1 MIYYLGELIECG
13 ELNVTSEDSVDGWL
27 KLAGEIEMIRFELD
41 SIEVQTLVGCQMKF
55 AHSAAAELPDAD
67 EKPKYSS
74 PAIVDL
80 LGPLQTGQVITL
92 RLADITPADFDS
104 QEVRIRRANGYRGR
118 MQLVW
123 ESEDG
128 LIDITISDCEM
139 DVTWENAAAQSNGI
153 LAAADAI
160 KSDTYPVANKLPG
173 EIQEKVAR
181 QLHQARAFGES
192 EGHRGEYLLSLCM
205 PSNDDRTRLENGP
218 VQTMLH
224 RVEDEKTPR
233 LVEFM
238 GEISQKANN
247 MPVYELIE
255 PPIQTPKIED
265 MSTEQLQA
273 KLVEIT
279 RRLMAL
285 GIEFKSCEHFDDAHT
300 YDWIVNRV
308 IAWEHVHPK
317 LKEFKMRRCFD
328 STFWCDECIQA

>member
-13 ELNVTSEDSVDGWL
+13 ELNVTSTSSIDGWL
-27 KLAGEIEMIRFELD
+27 NLAGETELIRFELD
-41 SIEVQTLVGCQMKF
+41 SAEVQTLIGCRLKF
-55 AHSAAAELPDAD
+55 AHSAATELPDVD
-67 EKPKYSS
+67 EQSTDSS
-74 PAIVDL
+74 PVIVDL
-80 LGPLQTGQVITL
+80 LGPVQTGRVVTL
-92 RLADITPADFDS
+92 RLADIVPDDFDS
-104 QEVRIRRANGYRGR
+104 QEVRVRRANGYRGR

-139 DVTWENAAAQSNGI
+139 DVTWENAAAN
-153 LAAADAI
+153 ATKFDA
-160 KSDTYPVANKLPG
+160 YPMATDIPS
-173 EIQEKVAR
+173 EMQEKVAR
-181 QLHQARAFGES
+181 RLQQARVFGES
-192 EGHRGEYLLSLCM
+192 DDYRGEYLLSLCM
-205 PSNDDRTRLENGP
+205 PSNENLSNTANFP

-224 RVEDEKTPR
+224 RVEDEETPR

-247 MPVYELIE
+247 IPVYELIE

-265 MSTEQLQA
+265 MSTDQLQA
-273 KLVEIT
+273 KMVEIT

-285 GIEFKSCEHFDDAHT
+285 GIEFKACQHFDAAHT

-328 STFWCDECIQA
+328 SAFWCDECIQD

>member
-13 ELNVTSEDSVDGWL
+13 ELNVTSARSVDGWL
-27 KLAGEIEMIRFELD
+27 KLAGETELIRFELD
-41 SIEVQTLVGCQMKF
+41 SIEVQTLIGCQLKF
-55 AHSAAAELPDAD
+55 AHSAATELPDVD
-67 EKPKYSS
+67 EKSKYSS

-80 LGPLQTGQVITL
+80 LGPVQTGRVITL
-92 RLADITPADFDS
+92 RLADIVPADFDS
-104 QEVRIRRANGYRGR
+104 QEVRVRRANGYRGR

-139 DVTWENAAAQSNGI
+139 DVTWENGAANATKF
-153 LAAADAI
+153 DA
-160 KSDTYPVANKLPG
+160 YPVANDFPR
-173 EIQEKVAR
+173 EMQEKVVR

-192 EGHRGEYLLSLCM
+192 DDHRGEYLLSLCM
-205 PSNDDRTRLENGP
+205 PSNEDLSHMANFQ

-247 MPVYELIE
+247 IPVYELLE

-285 GIEFKSCEHFDDAHT
+285 GIEFKACEHFDEAHT

-328 STFWCDECIQA
+328 SAFWCDECIQD

>member
-13 ELNVTSEDSVDGWL
+13 ELNVTLTSSIDGWL
-27 KLAGEIEMIRFELD
+27 KLAGETELMRFELD
-41 SIEVQTLVGCQMKF
+41 SAEVQTLIGCRLKF
-55 AHSAAAELPDAD
+55 AHIAATELPDVD
-67 EKPKYSS
+67 EQSKDSS
-74 PAIVDL
+74 PVIVDL
-80 LGPLQTGQVITL
+80 LGPVQTGRVVTL
-92 RLADITPADFDS
+92 RLTDIVPDDFDS
-104 QEVRIRRANGYRGR
+104 QEVRVRRANGYRGR

-123 ESEDG
+123 ESKDG

-139 DVTWENAAAQSNGI
+139 DVTWENTAANTTKF
-153 LAAADAI
+153 DA
-160 KSDTYPVANKLPG
+160 YPVANDFSP
-173 EIQEKVAR
+173 EIQEKVVS

-192 EGHRGEYLLSLCM
+192 EDHRGEYLLSLCM
-205 PSNDDRTRLENGP
+205 PSNEDLTNMANFQ

-224 RVEDEKTPR
+224 RVEDENAPR

-238 GEISQKANN
+238 GEISQNANN
-247 MPVYELIE
+247 IPVYELLE

-285 GIEFKSCEHFDDAHT
+285 GIEFKACEHFDEAHT

-328 STFWCDECIQA
+328 SAFWCDECIQD

>member
-13 ELNVTSEDSVDGWL
+13 ELNVTSARSVDGWL
-27 KLAGEIEMIRFELD
+27 KLAGETELIRFELD
-41 SIEVQTLVGCQMKF
+41 SIEVQTLIGCQLKF
-55 AHSAAAELPDAD
+55 AHSAAIELPDVD

-80 LGPLQTGQVITL
+80 LGPVQTGRVITL
-92 RLADITPADFDS
+92 RLADIVPADFDS
-104 QEVRIRRANGYRGR
+104 QEVRVRRANGYRGR

-139 DVTWENAAAQSNGI
+139 DVTWENGAANATKF
-153 LAAADAI
+153 DA
-160 KSDTYPVANKLPG
+160 YPVANDFPR
-173 EIQEKVAR
+173 EMQEKVVR

-192 EGHRGEYLLSLCM
+192 DDHRGEYLLSLCM
-205 PSNDDRTRLENGP
+205 PSNEDLSHMANFQ

-224 RVEDEKTPR
+224 RVENEKTPR

-238 GEISQKANN
+238 SEISQKANN
-247 MPVYELIE
+247 IPVYELLE

-285 GIEFKSCEHFDDAHT
+285 GIEFKACEHFDEAHT

-308 IAWEHVHPK
+308 IAWEQVHPK

-328 STFWCDECIQA
+328 SAFWCDECIQD

>member
-1 MIYYLGELIECG
+1 MIYYLAELIECG
-13 ELNVTSEDSVDGWL
+13 ELNVTSTSSVDGWL
-27 KLAGEIEMIRFELD
+27 KLAGETELIRFELD
-41 SIEVQTLVGCQMKF
+41 SAEVQTLIGCRLKF
-55 AHSAAAELPDAD
+55 AHSAAFEILGVDD
-67 EKPKYSS
+67 KRKYSS

-80 LGPLQTGQVITL
+80 LGTVQTGRVVTL
-92 RLADITPADFDS
+92 RLADIVPDDFDS
-104 QEVRIRRANGYRGR
+104 QEVRVRRANGYRGR

-139 DVTWENAAAQSNGI
+139 DVTWENAAAT
-153 LAAADAI
+153 ATKFDA
-160 KSDTYPVANKLPG
+160 YPMATDIPS
-173 EIQEKVAR
+173 EMQEKVAR

-192 EGHRGEYLLSLCM
+192 EDYRGEYLLSLCM
-205 PSNDDRTRLENGP
+205 PSNEDLRNMANFQ

-238 GEISQKANN
+238 GEISQKSNN
-247 MPVYELIE
+247 IPVYELIE

-265 MSTEQLQA
+265 MSTDQLQA

-285 GIEFKSCEHFDDAHT
+285 GIEFKACEHFDDAHT

-328 STFWCDECIQA
+328 SAFWCDECKQD

>member
-13 ELNVTSEDSVDGWL
+13 ELNVTSARSVDGWL
-27 KLAGEIEMIRFELD
+27 KLAGETELIRFELD
-41 SIEVQTLVGCQMKF
+41 SIEVQTLIGCQLKF
-55 AHSAAAELPDAD
+55 AHSAATELPDVD

-80 LGPLQTGQVITL
+80 LGPVQTGRVITL
-92 RLADITPADFDS
+92 RLADIVPADFDS
-104 QEVRIRRANGYRGR
+104 QEVRVRRANGYRGR

-139 DVTWENAAAQSNGI
+139 DVTWENGAANATK
-153 LAAADAI
+153 LDA
-160 KSDTYPVANKLPG
+160 YPVANDFPR
-173 EIQEKVAR
+173 EMQEKVVR
-181 QLHQARAFGES
+181 QLHQARVFGES
-192 EGHRGEYLLSLCM
+192 EDHRGEYLLSLCM
-205 PSNDDRTRLENGP
+205 PSNEDLSHMANFQ

-238 GEISQKANN
+238 SEISQKANN
-247 MPVYELIE
+247 IPVYELLE

-285 GIEFKSCEHFDDAHT
+285 GIEFKACEHFDDAQT

-308 IAWEHVHPK
+308 IAWEQVHPK

-328 STFWCDECIQA
+328 SAFWCDECIQD

>member
-13 ELNVTSEDSVDGWL
+13 ELNVTSARSVDGWL
-27 KLAGEIEMIRFELD
+27 KLAGETKMIRFELD
-41 SIEVQTLVGCQMKF
+41 SIEVQTLIGCQLKF
-55 AHSAAAELPDAD
+55 AHSAATELPDVD
-67 EKPKYSS
+67 EKPRYSS

-80 LGPLQTGQVITL
+80 LGPVQTGRVITL
-92 RLADITPADFDS
+92 RLADIVPADFDS
-104 QEVRIRRANGYRGR
+104 QEVRVRRANGYRGR

-139 DVTWENAAAQSNGI
+139 DVTWENGAANATKF
-153 LAAADAI
+153 DA
-160 KSDTYPVANKLPG
+160 YPVANDFPREMQK
-173 EIQEKVAR
+173 KVVR

-192 EGHRGEYLLSLCM
+192 DDHRGEYLLSLCM
-205 PSNDDRTRLENGP
+205 PSNEDLSHMANFQ

-247 MPVYELIE
+247 IPVYELLE

-285 GIEFKSCEHFDDAHT
+285 GIEFKACEHFDEAHT

-328 STFWCDECIQA
+328 SAFWCDECIQD

>member
-13 ELNVTSEDSVDGWL
+13 ELNVTSASSIDGWL
-27 KLAGEIEMIRFELD
+27 KLVGETEMIRFELN
-41 SIEVQTLVGCQMKF
+41 SIEVQPLIGCQMKF
-55 AHSAAAELPDAD
+55 AHNAATEVPSVD
-67 EKPKYSS
+67 ESPKYSS
-74 PAIVDL
+74 PAVVDL
-80 LGPLQTGQVITL
+80 LGPLQTGRMITL
-92 RLADITPADFDS
+92 KLADIVPDDFDA
-104 QEVRIRRANGYRGR
+104 QEVRVRRANGYRGR

-123 ESEDG
+123 KSEDG

-139 DVTWENAAAQSNGI
+139 DVAWENTAANTTK
-153 LAAADAI
+153 LDAY
-160 KSDTYPVANKLPG
+160 SVANDFSS
-173 EIQEKVAR
+173 EIQEKVVR

-192 EGHRGEYLLSLCM
+192 EDHPGEYLLSLCM
-205 PSNDDRTRLENGP
+205 PSNEDLTNMANFQA
-218 VQTMLH
+218 QTMLH

-247 MPVYELIE
+247 IPVYELIE
-255 PPIQTPKIED
+255 PPIQTPKIEE

-279 RRLMAL
+279 RRLRAL
-285 GIEFKSCEHFDDAHT
+285 GIEFKACEHFDDAHT

-328 STFWCDECIQA
+328 SAFWCDECKQD

>member
-1 MIYYLGELIECG
+1 M
-13 ELNVTSEDSVDGWL
+13 
-27 KLAGEIEMIRFELD
+27 
-41 SIEVQTLVGCQMKF
+41 
-55 AHSAAAELPDAD
+55 
-67 EKPKYSS
+67 
-74 PAIVDL
+74 
-80 LGPLQTGQVITL
+80 
-92 RLADITPADFDS
+92 
-104 QEVRIRRANGYRGR
+104 RRANGYRGR

-139 DVTWENAAAQSNGI
+139 DVTWENAAAT
-153 LAAADAI
+153 ATKFDA
-160 KSDTYPVANKLPG
+160 YPMATDIPS
-173 EIQEKVAR
+173 EMQEKVAR
-181 QLHQARAFGES
+181 QLQQARAFGES
-192 EGHRGEYLLSLCM
+192 EDYRGEYLLSLCM
-205 PSNDDRTRLENGP
+205 PSNEDLSNMANFQ

-247 MPVYELIE
+247 IPVYELIE

-265 MSTEQLQA
+265 MSTDQLQA

-285 GIEFKSCEHFDDAHT
+285 GIEFKACEHFDDAHT

-328 STFWCDECIQA
+328 SAFWCDECKQD

>member
-13 ELNVTSEDSVDGWL
+13 ELNVTSTSSIDGWL
-27 KLAGEIEMIRFELD
+27 KLAGETELIRFELD
-41 SIEVQTLVGCQMKF
+41 SAEVQTLIGCRLKF
-55 AHSAAAELPDAD
+55 AHSAAFEILGVDD
-67 EKPKYSS
+67 KRKYSS

-80 LGPLQTGQVITL
+80 LGTVQTGRVVTL
-92 RLADITPADFDS
+92 RLADIVPDDFDS
-104 QEVRIRRANGYRGR
+104 QEVRVRRANGYRGR

-139 DVTWENAAAQSNGI
+139 DVTWENTAATATKFN
-153 LAAADAI
+153 A
-160 KSDTYPVANKLPG
+160 YPMATDIPS
-173 EIQEKVAR
+173 EMQEKVAR

-192 EGHRGEYLLSLCM
+192 EDYRGEYLLSLCM
-205 PSNDDRTRLENGP
+205 PSNEDLRNMANFQ

-247 MPVYELIE
+247 IPVYELIE

-265 MSTEQLQA
+265 MSTDQLQA

-285 GIEFKSCEHFDDAHT
+285 GIEFKACEHFDDAHT

-328 STFWCDECIQA
+328 SAFWCDECIQD

>member
-13 ELNVTSEDSVDGWL
+13 ELNVTSTSSIDGWL
-27 KLAGEIEMIRFELD
+27 NLAGETELIRFELD
-41 SIEVQTLVGCQMKF
+41 SAEVQTLIGCRLKF
-55 AHSAAAELPDAD
+55 AHSAATELPDVD
-67 EKPKYSS
+67 EQSTDSS
-74 PAIVDL
+74 PVIVDL
-80 LGPLQTGQVITL
+80 LGPVQTGRVVTL
-92 RLADITPADFDS
+92 RLADIVPDDFDS
-104 QEVRIRRANGYRGR
+104 QEVRVRRANGYRGR

-139 DVTWENAAAQSNGI
+139 DVTWENAAAN
-153 LAAADAI
+153 ATKFDA
-160 KSDTYPVANKLPG
+160 YPMVTDIPSEL
-173 EIQEKVAR
+173 QEKVAGR
-181 QLHQARAFGES
+181 LQQARVFGES
-192 EGHRGEYLLSLCM
+192 DDHRSEYLLSLCM
-205 PSNDDRTRLENGP
+205 PSNEDLSHMANFQ

-247 MPVYELIE
+247 IPVYELLE
-255 PPIQTPKIED
+255 PPIQTPQIED
-265 MSTEQLQA
+265 MSTDQLQA
-273 KLVEIT
+273 KMVEIT

-285 GIEFKSCEHFDDAHT
+285 GIEFKACEHFDAAHT

-328 STFWCDECIQA
+328 SAFWCDECIQD

>member
-41 SIEVQTLVGCQMKF
+41 SIEVQALIGCQMKF
-55 AHSAAAELPDAD
+55 AHSAAIELPDVD
-67 EKPKYSS
+67 EKSKYSS
-74 PAIVDL
+74 PAIIDL
-80 LGPLQTGQVITL
+80 LGPLQTGRVITL
-92 RLADITPADFDS
+92 RLADIVPDDFDS
-104 QEVRIRRANGYRGR
+104 QEVRVRRANGYCGR

-139 DVTWENAAAQSNGI
+139 DVSWENAAAQSNGT
-153 LAAADAI
+153 LAAPYTTT
-160 KSDTYPVANKLPG
+160 SDTYSVASNFSG

-192 EGHRGEYLLSLCM
+192 EDHRGEYLLSLCM
-205 PSNDDRTRLENGP
+205 PSNEDLTSMANSP

-238 GEISQKANN
+238 GEISQKENN
-247 MPVYELIE
+247 MPVYKLIE
-255 PPIQTPKIED
+255 PPILTPQIED
-265 MSTEQLQA
+265 LSAEQRQA

-285 GIEFKSCEHFDDAHT
+285 GIEFKACEHFDDAHT

-328 STFWCDECIQA
+328 SAFWCEECIQA

>member
-13 ELNVTSEDSVDGWL
+13 ELNVTSARSVDGWL
-27 KLAGEIEMIRFELD
+27 KLAGETKMIRFELD
-41 SIEVQTLVGCQMKF
+41 SIEVQTLIGCQLKF
-55 AHSAAAELPDAD
+55 AHSVATELPDVD
-67 EKPKYSS
+67 EKPRYSS
-74 PAIVDL
+74 PAIVEL
-80 LGPLQTGQVITL
+80 LGPVQTGRVITL
-92 RLADITPADFDS
+92 RLADIVPADFDS
-104 QEVRIRRANGYRGR
+104 QEVRVRRANGYRGR

-139 DVTWENAAAQSNGI
+139 DVTWENGAANATKF
-153 LAAADAI
+153 DA
-160 KSDTYPVANKLPG
+160 YPVANDFPR
-173 EIQEKVAR
+173 EMQEKVVR

-192 EGHRGEYLLSLCM
+192 DDHRGEYLLSLCM
-205 PSNDDRTRLENGP
+205 PSNEDLSHMANFQA
-218 VQTMLH
+218 QTMLH

-247 MPVYELIE
+247 IPVYELLE

-285 GIEFKSCEHFDDAHT
+285 GIEFKACEHFDEAHT

-328 STFWCDECIQA
+328 AAFWCDECIQD

>member
-13 ELNVTSEDSVDGWL
+13 ELNVTSVSSVDGWL
-27 KLAGEIEMIRFELD
+27 KLAGETKMIRFELH
-41 SIEVQTLVGCQMKF
+41 SIESQTLIGCQIKF
-55 AHSAAAELPDAD
+55 AHSAATELPDDD
-67 EKPKYSS
+67 EQSKYSS

-80 LGPLQTGQVITL
+80 LGPSQTGQVITL
-92 RLADITPADFDS
+92 ELADVVPDDFDS
-104 QEVRIRRANGYRGR
+104 HEVRVRRANGYRGR
-118 MQLVW
+118 MQFVW
-123 ESEDG
+123 KSEDG

-139 DVTWENAAAQSNGI
+139 DVTWENAAAQSNETHTVATTTKFG
-153 LAAADAI
+153 A
-160 KSDTYPVANKLPG
+160 YPTANTFSGKM
-173 EIQEKVAR
+173 QEKVVR

-192 EGHRGEYLLSLCM
+192 EDHRGEYLLSLCM
-205 PSNDDRTRLENGP
+205 PSNEDLTNMANFQ

-238 GEISQKANN
+238 DEISQKANN
-247 MPVYELIE
+247 IPVYELIE

-285 GIEFKSCEHFDDAHT
+285 GIEFKACKHFDDAQT
-300 YDWIVNRV
+300 YDWIVNRI

-328 STFWCDECIQA
+328 SAFWCDVCIQD